1 MWKTSTSVD
10 QDMMLTIDMCHN
22 LWICATFYI
31 LLLSANVLINNKGE
45 NEEANEFVCGLIYSN
60 WSVDQ
65 YWGQD
70 QYKFSS
76 ITNRNHDLS
85 FPDGL

>member
-1 MWKTSTSVD
+1 
-10 QDMMLTIDMCHN
+10 MLSHN
-22 LWICATFYI
+22 LRICATFYI

-45 NEEANEFVCGLIYSN
+45 NEKANEFVRGLIY